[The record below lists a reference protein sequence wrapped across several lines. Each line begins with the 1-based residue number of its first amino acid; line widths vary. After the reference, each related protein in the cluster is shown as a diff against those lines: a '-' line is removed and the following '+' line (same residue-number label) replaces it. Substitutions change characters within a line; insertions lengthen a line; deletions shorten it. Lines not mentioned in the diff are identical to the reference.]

1 MATPRSTVA
10 ESELRTQRIARIIA
24 SGGKRSDCL
33 RFAAEQWGISTRQTE
48 TYIARARDLIKADWA
63 EIHRDQMIADLLS
76 QYSTLQMEARRTG
89 HLNVALGCIH
99 GAARLA
105 QLVS

>member
-1 MATPRSTVA
+1 MATPRSTAA
-10 ESELRTQRIARIIA
+10 ESELRTQRLARIIA

-33 RFAAEQWGISTRQTE
+33 QYAATQWGISTRQTVD
-48 TYIARARDLIKADWA
+48 YIARACALIKSDWA
-63 EIHRDQMIADLLS
+63 EIQRDQMIADLLS

-99 GAARLA
+99 GAAKLA